1 MSLKLPF
8 PEFLANTDVEVFQT
22 GTNSDGDYEES
33 SIYKG
38 KCIYTDK
45 SKQVLNAERQLVTIS
60 GRVTIKGDINPG
72 NVIEGYLI
80 INGAKKSIYN
90 TERPLN
96 PDGSVFSTEVILS

>member
-8 PEFLANTDVEVFQT
+8 PEFLANTDIEVVQT
-22 GTNSDGDYEES
+22 GTNTDGEYEEN

-38 KCIYTDK
+38 KCIYLDK
-45 SKQVLNAERQLVTIS
+45 SKQVLNAEKQLVTIS
-60 GRVTIKGDINPG
+60 GRATIKGDINPG
-72 NVIEGYLI
+72 KVIEGYVI
-80 INGAKKSIYN
+80 VNGAKKSIYN